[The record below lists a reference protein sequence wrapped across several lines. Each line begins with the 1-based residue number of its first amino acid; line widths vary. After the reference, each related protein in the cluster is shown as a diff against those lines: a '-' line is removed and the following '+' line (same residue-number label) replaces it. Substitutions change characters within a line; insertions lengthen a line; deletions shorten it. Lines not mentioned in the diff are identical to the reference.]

1 MSHYWK
7 FYILIE
13 LLSRIYIKRAL
24 SYGSFMLRGHRW
36 TKAVVGMKGFPAV
49 ASGPSLAHL
58 RLEASSFFAL
68 MQFLLLY
75 SLYREMLSF
84 LLESSRQPIK
94 ISAAHHSL
102 FLTKFCFLAKVGR
115 ERISKHSFFF
125 LLIKVSSHHCTGPTW
140 EPTCQWILVNSSPI
154 EFLTLV
160 FIKVKEK
167 ITVIYTISPYM
178 YGYTFIE
185 IT

>member
-94 ISAAHHSL
+94 ISAAHHQL
-102 FLTKFCFLAKVGR
+102 FLTKFCYLAKVGR

-125 LLIKVSSHHCTGPTW
+125 FSHQSKFSSLYGSYLRTHMPMN
-140 EPTCQWILVNSSPI
+140 TCK
-154 EFLTLV
+154 
-160 FIKVKEK
+160 FISYR
-167 ITVIYTISPYM
+167 IPDTSLY
-178 YGYTFIE
+178 
-185 IT
+185 